1 MKKIS
6 YFLIPLL
13 IVISISSCAGYK
25 PIFST
30 TDIKFRIADYSIN
43 GEKNLAKKIYLKLYS
58 LSKSS
63 ENSPDAKNISFS
75 INVQKKKTEIT
86 KDSTGKVT
94 AYNITL
100 TTEIVARDTVEGN
113 NILNKIIT
121 YSSSYKVQDQYS
133 ETLKLENK
141 TIENLS
147 DKTYQD
153 ILINLSD
160 NIS

>member
-1 MKKIS
+1 M
-6 YFLIPLL
+6 
-13 IVISISSCAGYK
+13 
-25 PIFST
+25 
-30 TDIKFRIADYSIN
+30 
-43 GEKNLAKKIYLKLYS
+43 
-58 LSKSS
+58 
-63 ENSPDAKNISFS
+63 
-75 INVQKKKTEIT
+75 QKKKTEIT

>member
-6 YFLIPLL
+6 HLLIPLFIL
-13 IVISISSCAGYK
+13 ISISSCVGYK

-30 TDIKFRIADYSIN
+30 TNFKFKITDHSIS
-43 GEKNLAKKIYLKLYS
+43 GERDLANRIYLKLYS

-63 ENSPDAKNISFS
+63 EGSPSNINISFT
-75 INVQKKKTEIT
+75 IDVKKKKAEIT

-100 TTEIVARDTVEGN
+100 ITNITAKNTNDN
-113 NILNKIIT
+113 NSIINKIIT
-121 YSSSYKVQDQYS
+121 YSSSYKVQKQYS

-141 TIENLS
+141 TIENLTE
-147 DKTYQD
+147 KTYQD
-153 ILINLSD
+153 ILINLSN